1 MKKILCGILCASAGA
16 ALAVQ
21 STVTTIDV
29 IAVSSSL
36 SNTVVAIPGLDLSGD
51 RLAISNLVKTTNLT
65 VNDKLIAF
73 DNGSYQCWILSSGKK
88 WEPFIDAMRDGSG
101 ESFGSGTPAA
111 SKQMLVGQGIWLL
124 RQNTASPFY
133 IYALHVASPS
143 TTVAANATALVGN
156 PTTSAKHPTITTPN
170 VGDEVSIPT
179 AGTLEHYFYTGLQD
193 ADKKWFSAGNYFANP
208 PSIPAGT
215 GFWYKSTGAAVT
227 ITWP

>member
-1 MKKILCGILCASAGA
+1 MKKILCGFLCASAGV
-16 ALAVQ
+16 ALAVE
-21 STVTTIDV
+21 TVVSTIDV

-51 RLAISNLVKTTNLT
+51 CLAISNLVKTTNLT

-73 DNGSYQCWILSSGKK
+73 DNGSYQCWNLSSGKK
-88 WEPFIDAMRDGSG
+88 WEPYIDAMQDGSG

-111 SKQMLVGQGIWLL
+111 SMQMFVGQGIWLL

-143 TTVAANATALVGN
+143 TTVYARTTALVGN
-156 PTTSAKHPTITTPN
+156 PTTAAKSPTITNPN
-170 VGDEVSIPT
+170 VGDDIAIPA
-179 AGTLEHYFYTGLQD
+179 AGTLQHYFYTGSDD
-193 ADKKWFSAGNYFANP
+193 AKKKWFSAGIDYADP

-215 GFWYKSTGAAVT
+215 GFWYTAKDGSDVV
-227 ITWP
+227 ISW